1 MDKYTEMLL
10 LMFARDWY
18 AMQAREH
25 AKDHNSELRDM
36 FKERS
41 RICHETFK
49 QVQRDFYNLKE

>member
-18 AMQAREH
+18 AMRAREH
-25 AKDHNSELRDM
+25 AKDRDSELRDM
-36 FKERS
+36 FKERT